1 MAYKEV
7 ESGNIWKPEKDGEFV
22 EGVLKAARESDMYKG
37 NFIYDLETK
46 AGIVSIF
53 GTAVLNSRMQRTKV
67 GDKLKI
73 VYEGTELPKVKG
85 HNPTKLFKVYK
96 DE

>member
-7 ESGNIWKPEKDGEFV
+7 ESGNVWKPEKDGDFV
-22 EGVLKAARESDMYKG
+22 EGVLKAARKSDMFEG
-37 NFIYDLETK
+37 NFVYDLETK
-46 AGIVSIF
+46 NGLVSIF
-53 GTAVLNSRMQRTKV
+53 GTAVLNSRMQQTKV

-73 VYEGTELPKVKG
+73 QYVGTDLPKIKG
-85 HNPTKLFKVYK
+85 HNPTKLFKVFK